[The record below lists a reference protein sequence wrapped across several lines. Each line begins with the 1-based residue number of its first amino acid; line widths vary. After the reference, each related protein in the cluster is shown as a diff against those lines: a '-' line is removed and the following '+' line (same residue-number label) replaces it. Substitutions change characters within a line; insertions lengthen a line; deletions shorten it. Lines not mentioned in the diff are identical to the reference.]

1 MCKITAPEPEPQ
13 RGTVIQTDD
22 KGRIATTPIGTPDRP
37 VSRIISRDEFRDMQD
52 TSQGRSFEQA
62 QEDLSPEQK
71 MLALSRQPTTPVGI
85 RSFGPPSKRIIDSI
99 RDRFDNTL
107 DFTDKPKYKRF
118 VNQYNEDDY
127 EMRNDAAMFQPVD
140 PRRFNRRPG
149 FLERMA
155 SRMTPDYEAAFGE
168 KPISDETNINKRMMM
183 ERSDQS
189 VVEAF
194 YNPETQ
200 TYTFLDPSQQ
210 LATSDVAGPEV
221 QQFAY
226 DSESDTYFN
235 VKPEFPQSGNFGY
248 KVDVDN
254 AMFDLAGD
262 TGIMSL

>member
-118 VNQYNEDDY
+118 
-127 EMRNDAAMFQPVD
+127 
-140 PRRFNRRPG
+140 
-149 FLERMA
+149 
-155 SRMTPDYEAAFGE
+155 
-168 KPISDETNINKRMMM
+168 
-183 ERSDQS
+183 
-189 VVEAF
+189 
-194 YNPETQ
+194 
-200 TYTFLDPSQQ
+200 
-210 LATSDVAGPEV
+210 
-221 QQFAY
+221 
-226 DSESDTYFN
+226 
-235 VKPEFPQSGNFGY
+235 
-248 KVDVDN
+248 
-254 AMFDLAGD
+254 
-262 TGIMSL
+262 